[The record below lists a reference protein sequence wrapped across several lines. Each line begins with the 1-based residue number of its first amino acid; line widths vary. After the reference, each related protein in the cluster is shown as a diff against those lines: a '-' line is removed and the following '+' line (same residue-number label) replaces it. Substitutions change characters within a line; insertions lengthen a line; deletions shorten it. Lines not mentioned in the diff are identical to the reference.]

1 MIVYQLIYDTD
12 DLGAEVHYT
21 AEALTEAVFHLLG
34 SYLPSNLNEA
44 GEKMR
49 DALYAFRKLR
59 YEDPK
64 WHTTLTELSA
74 EILEDEDGR
83 FKISEVDLGLT
94 SHPAILKWLANARSV
109 MTTQAQHDALDA
121 LP

>member
-1 MIVYQLIYDTD
+1 MIVYLLVYDTD

-21 AEALTEAVFHLLG
+21 SDSLTEAVFHLLG

-83 FKISEVDLGLT
+83 FKVSQIDLHLQPAVEAWLRDLE
-94 SHPAILKWLANARSV
+94 SHALLDTPYRNAV
-109 MTTQAQHDALDA
+109 
-121 LP
+121 